1 MKKEAQP
8 SHCEENLLG
17 SPEKGLDQDT
27 WGFPEARDP
36 RDMQKEVSWD

>member
-1 MKKEAQP
+1 MKKGSSAQP
-8 SHCEENLLG
+8 LWRKLTGE
-17 SPEKGLDQDT
+17 PRKGLDQDT